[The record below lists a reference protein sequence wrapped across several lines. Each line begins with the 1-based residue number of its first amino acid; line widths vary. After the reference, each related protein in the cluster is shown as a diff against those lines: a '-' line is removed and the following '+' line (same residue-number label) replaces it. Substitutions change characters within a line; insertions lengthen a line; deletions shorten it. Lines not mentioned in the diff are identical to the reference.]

1 MTYFLEVSWFHESL
15 KKSTCKYRICCPH
28 TSKLRLLLEPR
39 GVTMGGK
46 RGTILRALNHCG
58 GAEKSQQ
65 CHKHFCFRKTS
76 GSNMGAPNLLLAPG
90 AI

>member
-1 MTYFLEVSWFHESL
+1 MASGAFNQGGVSRVV
-15 KKSTCKYRICCPH
+15 TR
-28 TSKLRLLLEPR
+28 R
-39 GVTMGGK
+39 GKGGEIA
-46 RGTILRALNHCG
+46 RSPNDCG

-65 CHKHFCFRKTS
+65 CRKYFLQQHICFQKSS